1 MTLECKYVL
10 NRRPKALIMKE
21 KMINEI
27 YIKKF
32 YLSKATG

>member
-1 MTLECKYVL
+1 MTLECKDVL
-10 NRRPKALIMKE
+10 NRRPKVLIMKE
-21 KMINEI
+21 KMINEV

>member
-1 MTLECKYVL
+1 MTLECKDVS
-10 NRRPKALIMKE
+10 NRRLKVLIMKD

>member
-1 MTLECKYVL
+1 MTLECKDVS
-10 NRRPKALIMKE
+10 NRRLKVLIMKD
-21 KMINEI
+21 KMINET